1 MKVIK
6 QQTNNDVFDT
16 LMVCGD
22 LISYITNNPTVLFS
36 LINNLSK
43 NQKTTLL
50 KHFCKLGNLRCVKC
64 LFSNGADIYDEDD
77 LEEDPLYIAAAFGR
91 LNVVRYLVLQGDNM
105 PCRYEHPLCIAAKNG
120 HLSIVKYFVSK
131 GVNIHVNNECAL
143 LLSIE
148 EGHLDIVKCLV
159 SEGANIHINDEYPIY
174 VAAMFGHLDI
184 VEYLIEQGVDINHLS
199 RRSKNLLIVTKIL
212 LKKLD

>member
-1 MKVIK
+1 MKAIK

-50 KHFCKLGNLRCVKC
+50 KHFCKLGNLKCVKC
-64 LFSNGADIYDEDD
+64 LVSNGADIYDEDD
-77 LEEDPLYIAAAFGR
+77 LEE
-91 LNVVRYLVLQGDNM
+91 N
-105 PCRYEHPLCIAAKNG
+105 
-120 HLSIVKYFVSK
+120 S
-131 GVNIHVNNECAL
+131 L

-199 RRSKNLLIVTKIL
+199 RRSRNLLTVTKIL